1 MAICIQDIEVGMCA
15 TVEKQMVLEDV
26 ISFAGVSNDFNPVHL
41 DAEYA
46 AQTRFKNRIVHGLM
60 ASSLFSGIFGMQLPG
75 EGCVYKSQSLKF
87 KRPIYIGD
95 VVVAQVEVVRVEPAQ
110 KVVFFRTTCSVSGRV
125 VIDGEA
131 EIFIP

>member
-1 MAICIQDIEVGMCA
+1 MAISIQDIEVGTCA
-15 TVEKQMVLEDV
+15 SVEKQMVLEDV
-26 ISFAGVSNDFNPVHL
+26 VSFAGISKDFNPVHL

-46 AQTRFKNRIVHGLM
+46 AQTRFKKPIVHGLM

-95 VVVAQVEVVRVEPAQ
+95 VVVAQVEVIRVEPAQ
-110 KVVFFRTTCSVSGRV
+110 KVVFFRTTCSVGGRV